1 MRWKCLAL
9 ALISTFVGS
18 GCAFRMGDFSLISS
32 QNVAFS
38 PEPIRRG
45 VEGSDCVYTLIFIPI
60 GGLVPNLEEA
70 MDRAMEQVPEGNV
83 MMNVAVYSDLIF
95 TYVFNRQC
103 TRVRGEVGS
112 LR

>member
-1 MRWKCLAL
+1 
-9 ALISTFVGS
+9 
-18 GCAFRMGDFSLISS
+18 
-32 QNVAFS
+32 
-38 PEPIRRG
+38 
-45 VEGSDCVYTLIFIPI
+45 
-60 GGLVPNLEEA
+60 